1 MKKIFFLISLM
12 ITFIVIT
19 LSLSVGSVFIP
30 IKSLLFLSPMDEY
43 TKTIL
48 FDLRLPRILMAF
60 LVGMLLAS
68 SGNVVQII
76 FQNPLADPYIIG
88 IASSATFGAVIAYLL
103 KLPEFFYG
111 IVAFI
116 CCMVSTLL
124 IFKISKRGNKIE
136 VNTLLIV
143 GITLS
148 SFLAG
153 FTSFAIYMIGEDSFK
168 ITMWLM
174 GYLGNASWNQIVFLI
189 IPLIFSSVYF
199 YAKRNELDILMLG
212 DEQAHSLGIDIA
224 KLKFHLL
231 IVSSFVVAYSVAFTG
246 MIGFVGLIVPHIMR
260 NIIGPLN
267 KRLIPFVLIYG
278 GIFLLTC
285 DTLGRIILAPVEIPI
300 GVIASILGAPF
311 FLYLALKRSR
321 RK

>member
-1 MKKIFFLISLM
+1 MKRKFFLMSLM

-285 DTLGRIILAPVEIPI
+285 DTLGRIILASVEIPI

>member
-1 MKKIFFLISLM
+1 MKKKFFLMSLM

-43 TKTIL
+43 TKTII

>member
-12 ITFIVIT
+12 ITFIVIA
-19 LSLSVGSVFIP
+19 LSLSIGSVFIP

-43 TKTIL
+43 MKMIV

-68 SGNVVQII
+68 SGNIVQII

>member
-1 MKKIFFLISLM
+1 MKKKFFLMSLM

-30 IKSLLFLSPMDEY
+30 IKSLLFLSPIDEY
-43 TKTIL
+43 TKTII

>member
-1 MKKIFFLISLM
+1 M
-12 ITFIVIT
+12 ITFIVIA
-19 LSLSVGSVFIP
+19 LSLSIGSVFIP

-68 SGNVVQII
+68 SGNIVQII

>member
-1 MKKIFFLISLM
+1 MKKKFFLMSLM

-68 SGNVVQII
+68 SGNIVQII

>member
-1 MKKIFFLISLM
+1 MKRKFFLISLM

-43 TKTIL
+43 MKMIV
-48 FDLRLPRILMAF
+48 FDLRLPRILMAL

-68 SGNVVQII
+68 SGNIVQII

>member
-1 MKKIFFLISLM
+1 MKRKFFLMSLM

-30 IKSLLFLSPMDEY
+30 IKSLLFLSPIDEY
-43 TKTIL
+43 TKTII

-189 IPLIFSSVYF
+189 IPLIFSRVYF

-285 DTLGRIILAPVEIPI
+285 DTLGRIILEPVEIPI

-311 FLYLALKRSR
+311 FLYLALKKSR

>member
-1 MKKIFFLISLM
+1 MKKIFFLLSIL
-12 ITFIVIT
+12 ITFVVMT
-19 LSLSVGSVFIP
+19 LSLSMGSVFIP
-30 IKSLLFLSPMDEY
+30 IKNLLFLSPMDESM
-43 TKTIL
+43 KMII

-68 SGNVVQII
+68 SGNIVQII

-103 KLPEFFYG
+103 KLPEYSYG

-116 CCMVSTLL
+116 CCMLSTLL
-124 IFKISKRGNKIE
+124 IFKISKRGNRIE

-148 SFLAG
+148 AFLAG
-153 FTSFAIYMIGEDSFK
+153 FTSFSIYLIGEDSFR

-174 GYLGNASWNQIVFLI
+174 GYLGNASWNQIIFLT
-189 IPLIFSSVYF
+189 IPLVLSSIYF

-212 DEQAHSLGIDIA
+212 DEQAHSMGIDVA
-224 KLKFHLL
+224 KLKFNML
-231 IVSSFVVAYSVAFTG
+231 IVSAFVVAYSVAFSG

-260 NIIGPLN
+260 TIIGPLN
-267 KRLIPFVLIYG
+267 SKLIPFTLIYG
-278 GIFLLTC
+278 GLFLLIC
-285 DTLGRIILAPVEIPI
+285 DTFGRNILAPIEIPI
-300 GVIASILGAPF
+300 GVITSILGAPF
-311 FLYLALKRSR
+311 FLYLALKNRRS
-321 RK
+321 

>member
-1 MKKIFFLISLM
+1 MKKKFFLMSLM

-43 TKTIL
+43 MKMII

-68 SGNVVQII
+68 SGNIVQII

-224 KLKFHLL
+224 KSKFHLL

>member
-1 MKKIFFLISLM
+1 MKRKFFLISLM

-43 TKTIL
+43 TKTII

-68 SGNVVQII
+68 SGNIVQII

>member
-1 MKKIFFLISLM
+1 MKRKFFLMSLM

>member
-1 MKKIFFLISLM
+1 MKKKFFLMSLM

>member
-1 MKKIFFLISLM
+1 MKKKFFLMSLM
-12 ITFIVIT
+12 ITFIIIT

-43 TKTIL
+43 TKTII

-68 SGNVVQII
+68 SGNIVQII